1 MRQMKNCLLKWV
13 WVVISSLFFSCNQ
26 VEMNI
31 CFETDYVVLKIDSTG
46 FLTSIYSKVDNI
58 EYLSDK
64 KSSPLLALYAG
75 NDQVIL
81 PVSARQIDEKLML
94 TYVNGAEAIIE
105 VGEKEEYLTFKLISL
120 TNRGKTDHVV
130 WGPYYTTI
138 REYIGDLLGVVSNE
152 RCTIGMVACNDNTN
166 TGLPTDGDIHCI

>member
-1 MRQMKNCLLKWV
+1 M
-13 WVVISSLFFSCNQ
+13 
-26 VEMNI
+26 
-31 CFETDYVVLKIDSTG
+31 
-46 FLTSIYSKVDNI
+46 
-58 EYLSDK
+58 
-64 KSSPLLALYAG
+64 ALYAG

-152 RCTIGMVACNDNTN
+152 RCTIGMVACITEY
-166 TGLPTDGDIHCI
+166 IHQIRSNILCRIRYMRGSDCV

>member
-94 TYVNGAEAIIE
+94 TYVNGAKAIIE
-105 VGEKEEYLTFKLISL
+105 AVSYTHLT
-120 TNRGKTDHVV
+120 
-130 WGPYYTTI
+130 
-138 REYIGDLLGVVSNE
+138 
-152 RCTIGMVACNDNTN
+152 
-166 TGLPTDGDIHCI
+166 LPTT